1 MSATAG
7 ETLIE
12 IPLKIPEEKKISWEK
27 QQQVID
33 ELRTIRIKIY
43 IYIYKQNRIR
53 KNNKF
58 TSPCN
63 NSTV

>member
-33 ELRTIRIKIY
+33 ELRTIRINIY
-43 IYIYKQNRIR
+43 IYI
-53 KNNKF
+53 
-58 TSPCN
+58 
-63 NSTV
+63 

>member
-1 MSATAG
+1 MSATAD

-43 IYIYKQNRIR
+43 IYKQNRIR